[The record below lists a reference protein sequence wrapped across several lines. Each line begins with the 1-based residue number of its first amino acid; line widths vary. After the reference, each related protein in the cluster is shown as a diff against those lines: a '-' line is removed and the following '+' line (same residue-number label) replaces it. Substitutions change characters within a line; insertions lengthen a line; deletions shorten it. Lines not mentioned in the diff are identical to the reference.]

1 MNIQAIKLDKIR
13 INENNPRT
21 ITRDKMEKLVNSIL
35 VFPKMLEIRPI
46 VVDSAMTALGGNQRT
61 EALRKISKMSPNKI
75 AETLSSISDFKKMT
89 EEERK
94 DLLRF
99 WESWLRNKEVKVINA
114 DNLTEDEKKQFV
126 IKDNNSYGEWDLSEL
141 EKNWDREIL
150 KDWGMDFPDDWK
162 KKDRKLSET
171 EKLSDIEYVGIYYEP
186 KNIPRIKLR
195 DCVNLDKFNAKV
207 KALDNYN
214 ISKQQ
219 KEVLKLFAYRFIKI
233 DFEAVANYYAFNA
246 TEEEKKAIE
255 RLRLVLTDNGANGF
269 IEDEMLKLL
278 KSDINYLDEEEIE

>member
-1 MNIQAIKLDKIR
+1 METINVKLGKLKI
-13 INENNPRT
+13 NKDNPRT
-21 ITRDKMEKLVNSIL
+21 ITKEKMDKLVNSIL
-35 VFPKMLEIRPI
+35 VFPKMLDIRPI
-46 VVDSAMTALGGNQRT
+46 VVDSGMTVLGGNQRT
-61 EALRKISKMSPNKI
+61 EALRKISRMSPNKI
-75 AETLSSISDFKKMT
+75 AETLSSISDFKKMR
-89 EEERK
+89 EEEKK
-94 DLLRF
+94 DLIRF
-99 WESWLRNKEVKVINA
+99 WESWLKNKEVQIINA
-114 DNLTEDEKKQFV
+114 DNLTEEEKKQFV

-162 KKDRKLSET
+162 KKERRLSET
-171 EKLSDIEYVGIYYEP
+171 EKLSEIEYVGIYYEP
-186 KNIPRIKLR
+186 KNIPRIRLK

-246 TEEEKKAIE
+246 TEEEKKAME
-255 RLRLVLTDNGANGF
+255 RLRLVLIDNGDKGF
-269 IEDEMLKLL
+269 IEDDMLKLL
-278 KSDINYLDEEEIE
+278 KSDINYLEEGSEE

>member
-1 MNIQAIKLDKIR
+1 MDIQKIKLDKIQ
-13 INENNPRT
+13 INKDNPRI
-21 ITRDKMEKLVNSIL
+21 ITKKKMDKLVNSIL
-35 VFPKMLEIRPI
+35 VFPKMLDIRPI
-46 VVDSAMTALGGNQRT
+46 VVDSGMTVLGGNQRT
-61 EALRKISKMSPNKI
+61 EALRKISRMSPNKI
-75 AETLSSISDFKKMT
+75 AETLSSISDFKKMR
-89 EEERK
+89 EEEKK
-94 DLLRF
+94 DLIRF
-99 WESWLRNKEVKVINA
+99 WESWLKNKEVQIINA
-114 DNLTEDEKKQFV
+114 DNLTEEEKKQFV

-162 KKDRKLSET
+162 KKERRLSET
-171 EKLSDIEYVGIYYEP
+171 EKLSEIEYVGIYYEP
-186 KNIPRIKLR
+186 KNIPRIRLK

-246 TEEEKKAIE
+246 TEEEKKAME
-255 RLRLVLTDNGANGF
+255 RLRLVLIDNGDKGF
-269 IEDEMLKLL
+269 IEDDMLKLL
-278 KSDINYLDEEEIE
+278 KSDINYLEEGSEE

>member
-1 MNIQAIKLDKIR
+1 MDIQKIKLDKIQ
-13 INENNPRT
+13 INKDNPRT
-21 ITRDKMEKLVNSIL
+21 ITKEKFDKLVNSIL

-46 VVDSAMTALGGNQRT
+46 VVDSGITALGGNQRT
-61 EALRKISKMSPNKI
+61 EALRKISRMSPNKI
-75 AETLSSISDFKKMT
+75 AETLSSISDFKKMR
-89 EEERK
+89 EEEKK
-94 DLLRF
+94 DLIRF
-99 WESWLRNKEVKVINA
+99 WGSWLKNKEVQVINA
-114 DNLTEDEKKQFV
+114 DNLTEEEKKQFI

-162 KKDRKLSET
+162 KKERRLSET
-171 EKLSDIEYVGIYYEP
+171 EKLSEIEYVGIYYEP
-186 KNIPRIKLR
+186 KNIPRIRLK

-246 TEEEKKAIE
+246 TEEEKKAME
-255 RLRLVLTDNGANGF
+255 RLRLVLIDNGDKGF
-269 IEDEMLKLL
+269 IEDDMLKLL
-278 KSDINYLDEEEIE
+278 KSDINYLEEGSEE

>member
-1 MNIQAIKLDKIR
+1 METINVKLGKLKI
-13 INENNPRT
+13 NKDNPRT
-21 ITRDKMEKLVNSIL
+21 ITKEKMDKLVNSIL

-46 VVDSAMTALGGNQRT
+46 VVDSGMTALGGNQRT
-61 EALRKISKMSPNKI
+61 EALRKISRMSPNKI
-75 AETLSSISDFKKMT
+75 AETLSSISDFKKMR
-89 EEERK
+89 EEEKK
-94 DLLRF
+94 DLIRF
-99 WESWLRNKEVKVINA
+99 WESWLKNKEVQVINA
-114 DNLTEDEKKQFV
+114 DNLTEEEKKQFV

-162 KKDRKLSET
+162 KKERRLSET
-171 EKLSDIEYVGIYYEP
+171 EKLSEIEYVGIYYEP
-186 KNIPRIKLR
+186 KYIPRIRLK

-246 TEEEKKAIE
+246 TEEEKKAME
-255 RLRLVLTDNGANGF
+255 RLRLVLIDNGDKGF
-269 IEDEMLKLL
+269 IEDDMLKLL
-278 KSDINYLDEEEIE
+278 KSDINYLEEGSEE

>member
-1 MNIQAIKLDKIR
+1 MDIQKIKLDKIQ
-13 INENNPRT
+13 INKDNPRI
-21 ITRDKMEKLVNSIL
+21 ITKEKMDKLVNSIL

-46 VVDSAMTALGGNQRT
+46 VVDSGMTALGGNQRT
-61 EALRKISKMSPNKI
+61 EALRKISRMSPNKI
-75 AETLSSISDFKKMT
+75 AETLSSISDFKKMR
-89 EEERK
+89 EEEKK
-94 DLLRF
+94 DLIRF
-99 WESWLRNKEVKVINA
+99 WESWLKNKEVQVINA
-114 DNLTEDEKKQFV
+114 DNLTEEEKKQFV

-162 KKDRKLSET
+162 KKERRLSET
-171 EKLSDIEYVGIYYEP
+171 EKLSEIEYVGIYYEP
-186 KNIPRIKLR
+186 KNIPRIRLK

-246 TEEEKKAIE
+246 TEEEKKAME
-255 RLRLVLTDNGANGF
+255 RLRLVLIDNGDKGF
-269 IEDEMLKLL
+269 IEDDMLKLL
-278 KSDINYLDEEEIE
+278 KSDINYLEEGSEE

>member
-46 VVDSAMTALGGNQRT
+46 VVDSEMTALGGNQRT

-99 WESWLRNKEVKVINA
+99 WEIWLKNKEVKVINA
-114 DNLTEDEKKQFV
+114 DNLTEEEKKQFV

-141 EKNWDREIL
+141 EKNWDRETL

-162 KKDRKLSET
+162 KKDRKLPET
-171 EKLSDIEYVGIYYEP
+171 EKLSEIEYVGIYYEP
-186 KNIPRIKLR
+186 KNIPRIKLK

-255 RLRLVLTDNGANGF
+255 RLRLVLTDNGEKGF
-269 IEDEMLKLL
+269 IEDDMLKLI
-278 KSDINYLDEEEIE
+278 KWDINYLEEGTEE